1 MILMY
6 KILLSF
12 GLYTYF
18 FYSLGNTFFRKDSD
32 NVEHFSMIPLFT
44 TGFISPL
51 KTILNFILTGDY
63 YTCYKYIIF
72 ETTNLANPYT
82 CYYLISYLNM
92 VLLNNFN

>member
-1 MILMY
+1 MY

-51 KTILNFILTGDY
+51 K
-63 YTCYKYIIF
+63 
-72 ETTNLANPYT
+72 
-82 CYYLISYLNM
+82 
-92 VLLNNFN
+92 NNIKFYVNR